1 MNPRLSEQ
9 LVNGCLAGLLGRA
22 RPRST
27 IYPET
32 RCFVGNNRSPDIV
45 VTADG
50 RQPVVIENEWLPASS
65 VEAEARSRLGEKID
79 PDVVAHAGG
88 RVRSVVALR
97 TPRTGLDHCDT
108 TAELTEALRE
118 PGVLLE
124 FALFAADS
132 GRTGTRTRFP
142 SAGFI
147 SGTVNDLAVFVDHA
161 GVSASALQE
170 AVLVLERGVADMVG
184 RLRDAASRSED
195 WKAQIAT
202 ALRQDY
208 DESKLDQML
217 GIAATIVVNA
227 MVFQEGL
234 AGRALLGPTAY
245 DRATVRNLA
254 QMRSAGDLTQA
265 GMIAEWDKILQINY
279 WSIFDLARKLLAGVN
294 PPQQANRTLR
304 IAAKTASTLVD
315 LGVARSHDLAGVVFQ
330 RFIGDRKYL
339 ASFYTRPES
348 AALLARLAIP
358 EDGWAC
364 PERMTAFR
372 AADYACGTGT
382 LIHAAYHRLA
392 QLHELAGGDPA
403 DLHGKMIEDALT
415 ACDIVPSATHLTAA
429 MLSSVHPT
437 VLYKKSRVFS
447 VPYGKQKESKR
458 IAIGSLELLGDS
470 MLLRYLFPQNA
481 LEAVSATSG
490 KVSDFAVETRPSS
503 QDLVIMNPPF
513 TRAMSD
519 WETGAEGQ
527 WKQYRG
533 LGTDPEVQKKMDDSM
548 KALGRG
554 TCYHGSAGIASAFVA
569 VADKMCKAEGTVAF
583 VLPLTAIQGMSWS
596 GVRKLLASRY
606 DDIVVVGLAGARPI
620 DQSWS
625 ADTKMAE
632 VLIVARKA
640 KAGKPSGRGVF
651 VTLARR
657 PSNAMEAT
665 EAARAIQRA
674 RFGGRPIRRIE
685 DGPLGGTVLQVGD
698 DRIGEAVEA
707 PLTDGPWECC
717 PVSDVMVVQT
727 ARQLAQGT
735 LWLPTAPREDA
746 PSVPVKPVGEFGE
759 VGWADNNIANNK
771 AAPFDRHPMSGEPAY
786 PMLWRNQASL
796 QRKMVVAADTYGLVR
811 EGREAKAQQIWETRS
826 WVHHNRDFSFTSQSL
841 AAAFTRSRTIGGR
854 GWPNIQLP
862 TQAHEKAYCLW
873 GNSTLGL
880 FLYWYHAS
888 KQQVGR
894 GLMPVTAIR
903 RAPFL
908 DVTALAPDQLAA
920 AEAVFEEMTDAELKP
935 AFLADSDAAR
945 RRLDERVLRD
955 VMGLDWAAL
964 EEPLAV
970 LRRKWCAEPSVRA
983 GKAVDR

>member
-1 MNPRLSEQ
+1 MNPRISEQ
-9 LVNGCLAGLLGRA
+9 LVNGCLADLLQA
-22 RPRST
+22 ASPRSR
-27 IYPET
+27 IYTET
-32 RCFVGNNRSPDIV
+32 QCFVGNRRSPDIV

-65 VEAEARSRLGEKID
+65 VEAEARSRLGEEID
-79 PDVVAHAGG
+79 PEVVAHAGT
-88 RVRSVVALR
+88 VRSVVALR

-108 TAELTEALRE
+108 PAELTEALRE
-118 PGVLLE
+118 SGVLLE
-124 FALFAADS
+124 FALFAADA

-142 SAGFI
+142 AAGFI
-147 SGTVNDLAVFVDHA
+147 SGTVEDLAVFVDHA
-161 GVSASALQE
+161 GVSASALKE

-227 MVFQEGL
+227 LVFQQGL
-234 AGRALLGPTAY
+234 AGNRG
-245 DRATVRNLA
+245 VRNLA
-254 QMRSAGDLTQA
+254 QMRGSGDLTQA

-279 WSIFDLARKLLAGVN
+279 WSIFHLARKLLAGVN
-294 PPQQANRTLR
+294 PPQEANRMLR
-304 IAAKTASTLVD
+304 IAANTASTLVD

-364 PERMTAFR
+364 PERMTSFR

-403 DLHGKMIEDALT
+403 SLHGKMIEDALT
-415 ACDIVPSATHLTAA
+415 ACDIVPSAAHLTAA

-437 VLYKKSRVFS
+437 VLYEKSRVFS
-447 VPYGKQKESKR
+447 AEYGKQENQR
-458 IAIGSLELLGDS
+458 IAIGSLDLLGDS
-470 MLLRYLFPQNA
+470 TVLPSLFPMSA
-481 LEAVSATSG
+481 PEVVSAKSVRVG
-490 KVSDFAVETRPSS
+490 EFAVETPPSS

-519 WETGAEGQ
+519 WESGAEGQ

-533 LGTDPEVQKKMDDSM
+533 LGMDPEVQKKMDDSM

-606 DDIVVVGLAGARPI
+606 DDVVVVGLAGARPI

-640 KAGKPSGRGVF
+640 KAGKAGGRGVF

-674 RFGGRPIRRIE
+674 RFGARPIRRIE
-685 DGPLGGTVLQVGD
+685 DGPLGGTVLKVGQ
-698 DRIGEAVEA
+698 DRIGEALEA
-707 PLTDGPWECC
+707 PLTEGPWECC
-717 PVSDVMVVQT
+717 PVSDVMVVQA

-746 PSVPVKPVGEFGE
+746 PSVPVKPVGEFGQ
-759 VGWADNNIANNK
+759 VGWADNNIANNQ

-888 KQQVGR
+888 KQQIGR

-955 VMGLDWAAL
+955 VMGLDWASL